1 MFTPD
6 TRLLQFISLSSL
18 GAAYVLV
25 IFYAFRRQ
33 QEQGTG
39 LLLAGLIS
47 LYALVGMGL
56 TIVEAFWRDGR
67 LPSLAE
73 RAFLDLQIFAMSLL
87 AFLMLLT
94 ILGFLRRRLW
104 AWVGIA
110 AFWGVGLGLILSNR
124 LNLPPVLWTN
134 GEWVLPGERL
144 GIVWALLGWGV
155 FGLGGGFTLQHTYR
169 NTRQPLLRNRL
180 WYWLPIF
187 ALVLINDSL
196 IIIGAPLPGNIL
208 RLAIALLIAYAALSH
223 NLPDVRQIAR
233 RVLVYFI
240 TTFLIVL
247 FYIIG
252 FVFSQR
258 VFQAA
263 PNFNPLLL
271 GASIALL
278 LSMLFT
284 PLLSMVRRLVDRL
297 LRIEQ
302 YDVAR
307 TLHEYSQ
314 SISNILDMGRLAS
327 VAVGIIMEALEV
339 ERGFLFLVDS
349 QVDASGQTTYRL
361 RAVRSP
367 AERRIVVIGLDENGP
382 IASYFLNEQRP
393 LLQYDLD
400 LLPVFQTASEL
411 EREWFRRLEAE
422 VYVPIF
428 AKQRWIGLL
437 AFGPK
442 LSGNRYTEEDLLTL
456 RSLANQTAVAL
467 ENARL
472 VDNLLRLN
480 TELRQARR
488 ALEKANRDLQRL
500 DQTKSDF
507 ISIASHEL
515 RTPLTVIKGYTEM
528 LLEDP
533 GLDSAR
539 RSMIKGIHEGTLR
552 LHQIMDSMLDL
563 AQLDTRTMQL
573 HLQQVDLSQL
583 LREVCQ
589 AYESVLKER
598 QQTLHLDLP
607 MLPTIKADPV
617 SLQKVFQHLVNN
629 AIKFTPNGG
638 KITITAQ
645 SRAPN
650 QGDFPYEAVEIVVS
664 DTGVGVDPRFREV
677 IFTKFYQSG
686 DLSRHSTSKTRFK
699 GSGAG
704 LGLALSKGIVEAHGG
719 RIWVESPGYD
729 EVHFPGS
736 QFHVLLP
743 LSQPVSDET
752 LMMSM
757 PFSLHLPPAQEKPEE
772 NAH

>member
-6 TRLLQFISLSSL
+6 AKLLQFILLSSL
-18 GAAYVLV
+18 GATYLLV

-33 QEQGTG
+33 HGQGTG
-39 LLLAGLIS
+39 ALLASLTS
-47 LYALVGMGL
+47 LYALSAMAL
-56 TIVEAFWRDGR
+56 TLFEAFWRDGR
-67 LPSLAE
+67 LPALNQ
-73 RAFLDLQIFAMSLL
+73 RAFLDLQIFGMAAL
-87 AFLMLLT
+87 AFWMLLT
-94 ILGFLRRRLW
+94 IVGFLRRGLW
-104 AWVGIA
+104 GWVGA
-110 AFWGVGLGLILSNR
+110 GAFWGLGLGLILSNR
-124 LNLPPVLWTN
+124 LNLPAVLWTN
-134 GEWVLPGERL
+134 GEWMLPRERL
-144 GIVWALLGWGV
+144 GVVWALLGWVV
-155 FGLGGGFTLQHTYR
+155 FWLGGAITLQRAYR

-180 WYWLPIF
+180 WYWAPIF
-187 ALVLINDSL
+187 FLLLINDAL
-196 IIIGAPLPGNIL
+196 IIIGTPLPGNLL
-208 RLAIALLIAYAALSH
+208 RLAMALLIAYAALSH
-223 NLPDVRQIAR
+223 DLPDVRQIAR
-233 RVLVYFI
+233 RLLVYFI

-247 FYIIG
+247 FYITG

-263 PNFNPLLL
+263 PNFNPLLI
-271 GASIALL
+271 GASIALV

-284 PLLSMVRRLVDRL
+284 PLLSKVRRMVDRWL
-297 LRIEQ
+297 HIEQ
-302 YDVAR
+302 YDAAR

-327 VAVGIIMEALEV
+327 VAVGIIMETMEV
-339 ERGFLFLVDS
+339 ERGFLFLVD
-349 QVDASGQTTYRL
+349 QQMEASGRTTYYL

-400 LLPVFQTASEL
+400 LLPVFQAAPAL

-428 AKQRWIGLL
+428 AKRRWIGLL

-442 LSGNRYTEEDLLTL
+442 LSGNRYTEGDLITL
-456 RSLANQTAVAL
+456 SSLANQTAVAL

-533 GLDSAR
+533 GLDPNLR
-539 RSMIKGIHEGTLR
+539 TMIKGIHEGTLR
-552 LHQIMDSMLDL
+552 LHQIMDSMFDL
-563 AQLDTRTMQL
+563 AQIDARTLQL

-589 AYESVLKER
+589 AQQAALKER
-598 QQTLHLDLP
+598 NQTLHLDLP
-607 MLPTIKADPV
+607 MLPTFKADPN

-645 SRAPN
+645 SLNPN
-650 QGDFPYEAVEIVVS
+650 QGDLPYGGVEIVVS
-664 DTGVGVDPRFREV
+664 DTGVGVDPNFREI

-699 GSGAG
+699 GGGAG

-729 EVHFPGS
+729 EVNFPGS

-757 PFSLHLPPAQEKPEE
+757 PFHLHLPEGQESAEKQE
-772 NAH
+772 